1 MVSRG
6 LIRRHHDLEVYQ
18 LAFDA
23 ATEIVERSKQFPF
36 RERYALT
43 EQIQRSSRSVCANL
57 AEAWCHRQY
66 TEDFVAKLNDS
77 EAEAA
82 ETQAWIHSAV
92 LYGYLTPQV
101 GTHLNALYDQ
111 ILGKL
116 VALIKDPTPDCFT

>member
-1 MVSRG
+1 MNRG

-18 LAFDA
+18 LALNA
-23 ATEIVERSKQFPF
+23 AMEIIEMSKRFPV

-57 AEAWCHRQY
+57 AAAWCERQNA
-66 TEDFVAKLNDS
+66 TDFIARLNDS

-82 ETQAWIHSAV
+82 ETQAWINSAV
-92 LYGYLTPQV
+92 LHGYLTPQA
-101 GTHLNALYDQ
+101 GKHLNALYDQ

-116 VALIKDPTPDCFT
+116 VSLVKNPASAQAFA